1 MDPDE
6 KLKKIT
12 SVCAK
17 ELNSQLDSLIDATEK
32 IKAFKRSHPRFKDT
46 QARFALHLQD
56 DMFGT

>member
-12 SVCAK
+12 KVSAK

-32 IKAFKRSHPRFKDT
+32 IKAFKRSHPRFRDN
-46 QARFALHLQD
+46 
-56 DMFGT
+56 